1 MHHQSANA
9 LLLDVLHRH
18 RRIAIVAV
26 HVGLFVVSNYAAFL
40 LRFDG
45 DLPALD
51 WDIFAGTITWL
62 VAVRAIFFLQFRLY
76 EGLWRYTSVWDLR
89 DLLAAV
95 AGSSL
100 LAYVLFHSVLGLTAY
115 PRAVF
120 IIDALLL
127 SMLAGGIRLARRI
140 YRGFSAPRGARRLL
154 IYGAGDAGEALVRD
168 LKLRQ
173 NNDYDPIGF
182 VDDDGRKVGR
192 RIHGIPV
199 LGTRASLGTIIERER
214 PDEVLV
220 AIPRADPAVVRGI
233 VRALEPFNIPIKTV
247 PSLGDLLSGRVQ
259 LTQIRSLK
267 IEDLLQR
274 APIGLDQTKVLHLI
288 EGRRVLV
295 TGAGGSIGSEL
306 CRQIARFKPAVLTLL
321 DRYENGLHAVAGDLE
336 NAASPTGRIDVVVGD
351 ITDPGRL
358 EGVFD
363 AAKPDVVFHAAAH
376 KHVPLMEMNPE
387 EAVKNNV
394 IGTRLLVEAALR
406 HRVGRFVL
414 ISTDKAA
421 NPCSVMGATKRVAEH
436 LVRTAG
442 EDGPTVFATVRFGN
456 VLGSNGSV
464 VPHFVRQIGSGGP
477 VTVTHPDVKRYF
489 MSTSEAVQLVLH
501 AAASA
506 RTNELF
512 VLKMG
517 EQIRI
522 VDLARNL
529 IRLSGHVPD
538 EDIAITFTGL
548 RAGEK
553 LSEDLVSAG
562 ETLEPSG
569 VDKVLRVRHALIPAA
584 IVLRGEIAR
593 LELLALDGDAEG
605 VVQQLQV
612 IVPAYRPAAPAAM
625 DFEAAVGRTI

>member
-1 MHHQSANA
+1 M
-9 LLLDVLHRH
+9 
-18 RRIAIVAV
+18 

-45 DLPALD
+45 ELPALD
-51 WDIFAGTITWL
+51 WDIFVGTITWL
-62 VAVRAIFFLQFRLY
+62 VAVRAVFFLQFRLY

-95 AGSSL
+95 AGSSI
-100 LAYVLFHSVLGLTAY
+100 LAYVLFHSVVGLTAY

-127 SMLAGGIRLARRI
+127 SMLAGGIRLARRM
-140 YRGFSAPRGARRLL
+140 YRGFSGPRGVRRLL

-173 NNDYDPIGF
+173 DSDYDPIGF

-192 RIHGIPV
+192 RIHGVPV
-199 LGTRASLGTIIERER
+199 LGTRASLGTIIERGR

-233 VRALEPFNIPIKTV
+233 VRALEPFKIPIKTV

-259 LTQIRSLK
+259 LTQIRNLK

-274 APIGLDQTKVLHLI
+274 APVGLDQTKVLQLI

-321 DRYENGLHAVAGDLE
+321 DRYENGLYAVAGDLE
-336 NAASPTGRIDVVVGD
+336 NAAPPAGRIDVVVGD

-358 EGVFD
+358 EAVFD

-376 KHVPLMEMNPE
+376 KHVPLMELNPE

-414 ISTDKAA
+414 ISTDKAV

-464 VPHFVRQIGSGGP
+464 VPRFVRQIGSGGP
-477 VTVTHPDVKRYF
+477 VTVTHPDVMRYF

-553 LSEDLVSAG
+553 LSEELVSAG

-569 VDKVLRVRHALIPAA
+569 VDKVLRVRCALIPAGIA
-584 IVLRGEIAR
+584 LRGEIAR
-593 LELLALDGDAEG
+593 LEALALDGDEEG

-612 IVPAYRPAAPAAM
+612 IVPAYRPAAAM
-625 DFEAAVGRTI
+625 DFEAAVGRTV